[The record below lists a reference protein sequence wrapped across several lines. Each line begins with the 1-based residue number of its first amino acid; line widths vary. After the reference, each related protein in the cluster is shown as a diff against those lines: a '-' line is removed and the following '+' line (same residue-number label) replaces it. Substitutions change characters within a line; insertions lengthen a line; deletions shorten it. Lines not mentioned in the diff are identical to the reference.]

1 MCFEGKKDQW
11 EVVII
16 AKNKVF
22 QEHKVVEITKLK
34 DTPWYEHNIS
44 KKIIIILLQWHLL
57 TKSKR
62 ICLILWKKPVWKMQ
76 VLEKLLFTLIEQIL

>member
-1 MCFEGKKDQW
+1 MSDQSLLDFSDLIIFGWGKMCFEGKKDQW

-44 KKIIIILLQWHLL
+44 KKMIIILLQWHLL
-57 TKSKR
+57 TKSKH
-62 ICLILWKKPVWKMQ
+62 IFLIL
-76 VLEKLLFTLIEQIL
+76 